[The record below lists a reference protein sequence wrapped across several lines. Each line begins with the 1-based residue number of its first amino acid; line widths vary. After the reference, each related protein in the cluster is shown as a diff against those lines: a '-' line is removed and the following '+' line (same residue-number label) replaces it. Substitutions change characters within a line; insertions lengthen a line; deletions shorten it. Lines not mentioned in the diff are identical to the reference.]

1 MNDLRKVVQEEIQK
15 FLKEKERQE
24 TGVSDS
30 DRRAL
35 DTIRLFLHRN
45 YEEATRNGDEV
56 VAYESGVPWEEERYK
71 IVIEPSGLDSYT
83 YTFDVQ
89 ESDERFAQDAYA
101 RMQDEDGLPYIKLP
115 RRFR

>member
-15 FLKEKERQE
+15 LLKEKERQE
-24 TGVSDS
+24 AGVSDS

-56 VAYESGVPWEEERYK
+56 VAYESGAPWKEERYK

-89 ESDERFAQDAYA
+89 ESDER
-101 RMQDEDGLPYIKLP
+101 DEWVSL
-115 RRFR
+115 